1 MANIVTQRV
10 GDMSRLSSLFLLAL
24 ALSACSASQ
33 SDRGYVAR
41 VDTTAT
47 TQTIGPREGLSRP
60 VSSAGESAATAILA
74 LPSDAGPPG
83 PMTEKQYVNGWRQS
97 VSLDGKRMAGN
108 WNDLA
113 IDILTDEPGLQKGSR
128 IPMGKPTREGIRREI
143 LARFPGTP
151 MRIVG
156 QPMSNAL
163 GPFGLAI
170 GAGGGGT
177 RCAFAWQWVNDLRS
191 AGSANGGGKSSF
203 RGRELPASVRMRLCR
218 KGVTADQLAS
228 LFEQLEVADMA
239 NVDRVAELAQ
249 QDTNGNVI
257 EYSSEA
263 RSREDVVDASQS
275 LESAIGGGTKT
286 VSDAKRAPRRQA
298 ARRRES
304 PRSGPQYTPDLAPT
318 MQYDRGRQYLA
329 PVGGLEAGP
338 QYAAPPA
345 PQASRGAG
353 FGPVRLDPGLPAQA
367 YRGPTGAPGR
377 NSAAGYG
384 GGQPVYL
391 GGPAR

>member
-1 MANIVTQRV
+1 
-10 GDMSRLSSLFLLAL
+10 MSRLSSLLLLAL

-41 VDTTAT
+41 VDATTT
-47 TQTIGPREGLSRP
+47 TQTIGSSEGLSRP
-60 VSSAGESAATAILA
+60 VSSADESEATAILA

-97 VSLDGKRMAGN
+97 VALDGKQIAGN

-113 IDILTDEPGLQKGSR
+113 IDILTDEPGFQKGSK
-128 IPMGKPTREGIRREI
+128 IPMGKPTQEGIRREI

-156 QPMSNAL
+156 RPMSNAL

-170 GAGGGGT
+170 GAGAGGT

-191 AGSANGGGKSSF
+191 VRSANGGDKSFF
-203 RGRELPASVRMRLCR
+203 RGKELPASVRMRLCR

-239 NVDRVAELAQ
+239 NVDRVAELAK
-249 QDTNGNVI
+249 QDTNGKVI

-263 RSREDVVDASQS
+263 RSQGDVVDSSQS
-275 LESAIGGGTKT
+275 LESAIGGGTKIM
-286 VSDAKRAPRRQA
+286 SDAKRAPRRQA
-298 ARRRES
+298 AGRRAS
-304 PRSGPQYTPDLAPT
+304 PRSGPRDAPDPAPT
-318 MQYDRGRQYLA
+318 AQYDRGRQYLA
-329 PVGGLEAGP
+329 PVGAEAAP

-345 PQASRGAG
+345 PQASRGGAG
-353 FGPVRLDPGLPAQA
+353 FGSVRLDPGLPAQA
-367 YRGPTGAPGR
+367 YRGPTGAQTR

-391 GGPAR
+391 GGQAR